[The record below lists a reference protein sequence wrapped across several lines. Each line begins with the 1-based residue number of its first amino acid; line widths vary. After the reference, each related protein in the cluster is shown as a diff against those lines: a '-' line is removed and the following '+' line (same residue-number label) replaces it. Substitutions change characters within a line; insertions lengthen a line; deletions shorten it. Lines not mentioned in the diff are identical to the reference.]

1 MDQQLIQ
8 EIASLYEGSR
18 HGNSRFMKRM
28 MGHSPEVRAAVDQY
42 LVANGAPAPAP
53 KPELKWEIKM
63 PLEEL
68 VSIHL
73 NAAGYPNTWFVQN
86 FKKLSAANQVLV
98 NNKLVE
104 IGHQPYGVK
113 VGKKANAPRAQQVSR
128 EPKALSDEEK
138 QAEATLVHT
147 LDEIRLD
154 RDALNQF
161 TVELGIAEDS
171 IREQLAKLRGVKYD
185 GPLHDPYQALY
196 KPARKHS
203 QHNKAEVE
211 VSTKCACFF
220 CRAVFDPKAIIIYSE
235 GDTAICPNCGI
246 DAVIGDKTGFDLS
259 EEFLIAMFRRWFSI
273 PIRLRAIRP
282 IGTPKPTPRP
292 AQLPSTEMPLLE
304 PMKEQEFVV
313 PPHLEEAV
321 PVGIGAALVGRLADD
336 DDDDEEEEPRRTI
349 PITQPR
355 PIAESPRE
363 EDEDED
369 DEDDEDWD
377 EDDDDY
383 DDEEDEEFDN

>member
-1 MDQQLIQ
+1 
-8 EIASLYEGSR
+8 
-18 HGNSRFMKRM
+18 M
-28 MGHSPEVRAAVDQY
+28 MEHSPEVRAAVDQY

-63 PLEEL
+63 PFEEL

-86 FKKLSAANQVLV
+86 FKKLSAANQERV
-98 NNKLVE
+98 NAKLVE

-113 VGKKANAPRAQQVSR
+113 ASKKSNAPRGQQASR
-128 EPKALSDEEK
+128 EPKVLGDEEK

-161 TVELGIAEDS
+161 TVELGVAEDS
-171 IREQLAKLRGVKYD
+171 IREQLAKLRGVPYD
-185 GPLHDPYQALY
+185 GPLYDPYQTLY
-196 KPARKHS
+196 KPVRKHS
-203 QHNKAEVE
+203 QHNKAEIE
-211 VSTKCACFF
+211 ASTKCACFF
-220 CRAVFDPKAIIIYSE
+220 CRAVFDPKAIIVYSE

-259 EEFLIAMFRRWFSI
+259 EEFLVAMFRRWFSI

-282 IGTPKPTPRP
+282 LGTPKPAPRP
-292 AQLPSTEMPLLE
+292 APQLPSSTELPLLE

-321 PVGIGAALVGRLADD
+321 PVGIGAALLGRLVD
-336 DDDDEEEEPRRTI
+336 DDDDEEEEPRRVI
-349 PITQPR
+349 PMTKPN
-355 PIAESPRE
+355 PPPAEE
-363 EDEDED
+363 DEDDDEDDDDDWDDEDED
-369 DEDDEDWD
+369 DYD
-377 EDDDDY
+377 EDDDD
-383 DDEEDEEFDN
+383 DEEFDN